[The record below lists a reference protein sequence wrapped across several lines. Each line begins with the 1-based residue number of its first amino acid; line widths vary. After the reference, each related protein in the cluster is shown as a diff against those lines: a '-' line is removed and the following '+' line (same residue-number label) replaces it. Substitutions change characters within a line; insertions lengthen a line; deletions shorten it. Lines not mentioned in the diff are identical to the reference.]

1 MNAGFKKP
9 YPFSIFKRADRSCYS
24 VSFKDV
30 NGKYLRPVSTGKKTE
45 KEAME
50 VAFMWLRDGI
60 PQKEA
65 VLKVSDLSLKYMARK
80 IKAGDEAETL
90 LTELRRLGWVKSY
103 VQSETPGAVDLISFL
118 NSFWDWDNSP
128 YIKEKQRKNHGIHR
142 RHCMIQGRAIPLY

>member
-1 MNAGFKKP
+1 MNAF
-9 YPFSIFKRADRSCYS
+9 PFSIFKRADRSCYS
-24 VSFKDV
+24 VSFKDA

-65 VLKVSDLSLKYMARK
+65 ALKVSDLSLKDMARK

-103 VQSETPGAVDLISFL
+103 VQSETPGAVDFISFL
-118 NSFWDWDNSP
+118 NSFWNWDNSP